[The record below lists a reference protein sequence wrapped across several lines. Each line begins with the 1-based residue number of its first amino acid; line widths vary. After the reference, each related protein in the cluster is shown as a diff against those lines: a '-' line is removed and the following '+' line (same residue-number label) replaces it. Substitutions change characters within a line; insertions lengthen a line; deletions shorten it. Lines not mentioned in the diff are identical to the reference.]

1 MPLELNVHDNTKI
14 VEVWLTNAE
23 KNSPSIQAQ
32 LNDLYAKYKKKKYTV
47 AVFHSGGGDLYQ
59 STRELL
65 AYNKRRCAE
74 RVAQQTSQPK
84 PPRRAAAMER

>member
-1 MPLELNVHDNTKI
+1 MELNVHDNTKI

-23 KNSPSIQAQ
+23 KNDPAVQTR
-32 LNDLYAKYKKKKYTV
+32 LNDLYAKYKEKKYTV

-74 RVAQQTSQPK
+74 LAAQRTSKLNPS
-84 PPRRAAAMER
+84 RRAAGMER

>member
-1 MPLELNVHDNTKI
+1 MELNVHDNTKI

-23 KNSPSIQAQ
+23 KNDPTVQAW
-32 LNDLYAKYKKKKYTV
+32 LNDLYAKYKDKKYTV

-65 AYNKRRCAE
+65 AYNKRRCVE
-74 RVAQQTSQPK
+74 RAAQRASK
-84 PPRRAAAMER
+84 PNQPRRAAGMER